1 MRHNWEIYQVNV
13 KSTYLYGELNEDE
26 VIYMKP
32 PPGNICICDDKHVL
46 RFLKALY
53 GLKQSR
59 QWWYQ
64 VLQNILTNL
73 GLIWSKHNHTLF
85 FKWDKNTLTTILLA
99 HVNDFTIMTVTP
111 ALIQAMKDGLQKHL
125 NIHNMGEIHW
135 MLGLEIKR
143 NQDLWTISLSQHS
156 NIDSIIT
163 CHSFEDAK
171 PLSIPIVANST
182 LSHNDCPSTTSDI
195 GKMAGHPY
203 HKAIGSLM
211 YAAIG
216 TQPNI
221 SFAVGQVACFSDN
234 PGQPHWEAVKCTFC
248 YLKGTRDYW
257 LVYGKNGPS
266 ISSYTD
272 ADRMSNED
280 QHAISGYAF
289 LIDRGAISWSSKQQ
303 SIVTLSTTEA
313 EYIAATHAAKEAIWL
328 REFISKVYHPQ
339 NPMSLHSDSQ
349 SAIALAQNEQFH
361 AQTKH
366 INIHFNFIHYIIEA
380 GKSSLTTALLKIW
393 LQTP

>member
-1 MRHNWEIYQVNV
+1 
-13 KSTYLYGELNEDE
+13 
-26 VIYMKP
+26 
-32 PPGNICICDDKHVL
+32 
-46 RFLKALY
+46 
-53 GLKQSR
+53 
-59 QWWYQ
+59 
-64 VLQNILTNL
+64 
-73 GLIWSKHNHTLF
+73 
-85 FKWDKNTLTTILLA
+85 
-99 HVNDFTIMTVTP
+99 
-111 ALIQAMKDGLQKHL
+111 
-125 NIHNMGEIHW
+125 
-135 MLGLEIKR
+135 
-143 NQDLWTISLSQHS
+143 
-156 NIDSIIT
+156 
-163 CHSFEDAK
+163 
-171 PLSIPIVANST
+171 
-182 LSHNDCPSTTSDI
+182 
-195 GKMAGHPY
+195 
-203 HKAIGSLM
+203 M
-211 YAAIG
+211 YAAVG

-266 ISSYTD
+266 VSSYTD

-280 QHAISGYAF
+280 QHAISGCAF

-339 NPMSLHSDSQ
+339 NPMPLHSDSQ

-366 INIHFNFIHYIIEA
+366 INTHFDFIHYIIEA